1 VTLTVGGTLQSGGS
15 WKWYKNACGGICVGS
30 GMSLVVMPT
39 STTTYYVR
47 SEGGTCGTT
56 TCMSITVIVNHPP
69 ARPAYIT
76 GLTSGLCNRT
86 GVTYCTPA
94 VSGAT
99 SYQWSVPIGATIV
112 SGQGTTCITVN
123 FSGSLG
129 SNNVCGYAA
138 ICVRAS
144 NSCGLSQARCVNLSV
159 APSGTASISGLGCA
173 TQGVTTVYSVGAIS
187 GATTY
192 NWTVPI
198 GWHIV
203 SGQGTTSIT
212 VIPGSCW
219 GNVSVVPSNACAN
232 GLMIKKYVVVSG
244 HGRRDA
250 EVTNVII
257 PDVNLY
263 PNPAND
269 YFVIDSGDAI
279 PVYVEVMDMTGKMV
293 FNGSQ
298 IRQVDVNNWTN
309 GIYFVRMYFENEIQ
323 TKRIEIL
330 H

>member
-1 VTLTVGGTLQSGGS
+1 
-15 WKWYKNACGGICVGS
+15 
-30 GMSLVVMPT
+30 
-39 STTTYYVR
+39 
-47 SEGGTCGTT
+47 
-56 TCMSITVIVNHPP
+56 
-69 ARPAYIT
+69 
-76 GLTSGLCNRT
+76 
-86 GVTYCTPA
+86 
-94 VSGAT
+94 
-99 SYQWSVPIGATIV
+99 
-112 SGQGTTCITVN
+112 
-123 FSGSLG
+123 
-129 SNNVCGYAA
+129 
-138 ICVRAS
+138 
-144 NSCGLSQARCVNLSV
+144 
-159 APSGTASISGLGCA
+159 
-173 TQGVTTVYSVGAIS
+173 VYSVGAIS

-232 GLMIKKYVVVSG
+232 GLMIKKYVVVLG

>member
-1 VTLTVGGTLQSGGS
+1 
-15 WKWYKNACGGICVGS
+15 
-30 GMSLVVMPT
+30 
-39 STTTYYVR
+39 
-47 SEGGTCGTT
+47 
-56 TCMSITVIVNHPP
+56 MSITVTVNHQP
-69 ARPAYIT
+69 ARPSYIT

-86 GVTYCTPA
+86 GVTYCTPP

-99 SYQWSVPIGATIV
+99 SYQWSVPTGATIL

-138 ICVRAS
+138 ICVRAV

-159 APSGTASISGLGCA
+159 APSGYATVSGLTYVNHGS
-173 TQGVTTVYSVGAIS
+173 TTTYSVGTIS
-187 GATTY
+187 GATNY
-192 NWTVPI
+192 AWTVPS
-198 GWHIV
+198 GWQIV

-212 VIPGSCW
+212 VIVGSNS

-232 GLMIKKYVVVSG
+232 GLMIKKYVIVTCW
-244 HGRRDA
+244 GRRDA
-250 EVTNVII
+250 EVADII
-257 PDVNLY
+257 VPEVNIY